1 MRTATVMSA
10 RHPETEIAPYLR
22 GELSAGERARVA
34 AHIAGCARCRAD
46 AEAFAA
52 VLKTLASDVA
62 QIAEPDW
69 SAYRAELHRKIAA
82 RRDHPQTSRSGWWS
96 PRIAWVSMATAGV
109 AVAAVVL
116 ILTFSPR
123 LQIGAPPVDQLAM
136 EDAIGVTDIGLLR
149 DYPVVEHLDLLE
161 NYDVIEH
168 LDELTPTDT
177 TNEKRS

>member
-1 MRTATVMSA
+1 MTE

-22 GELSAGERARVA
+22 GELSAAERERVA
-34 AHIAGCARCRAD
+34 AHLAGCARCRDD

-52 VLKTLASDVA
+52 ALKMLATDVA

-82 RRDHPQTSRSGWWS
+82 RRDRPQTSSARWWS
-96 PRIAWVSMATAGV
+96 PRVAWASMATAGA
-109 AVAAVVL
+109 AVAAIVL
-116 ILTFSPR
+116 VLTLSPR
-123 LQIGAPPVDQLAM
+123 TQVGAPPVEQLAM
-136 EDAIGVTDIGLLR
+136 ADAMGTADIGLLR

-168 LDELTPTDT
+168 LDEFTPTDT

>member
-1 MRTATVMSA
+1 MRE

-22 GELSAGERARVA
+22 GELSGDERERVA
-34 AHIAGCARCRAD
+34 AHLAGCARCHDD
-46 AEAFAA
+46 AGAFAA
-52 VLKTLASDVA
+52 VLKTLALDVA

-69 SAYRAELHRKIAA
+69 SVYRAELHRKIAA
-82 RRDHPQTSRSGWWS
+82 RRYRPQTSRAGWWS
-96 PRIAWVSMATAGV
+96 PRIAWASMATAGA
-109 AVAAVVL
+109 AVAALVL
-116 ILTFSPR
+116 ILTLSPR
-123 LQIGAPPVDQLAM
+123 SQLGAPPVDQLAM

-168 LDELTPTDT
+168 LDEFTPTDT

>member
-1 MRTATVMSA
+1 MSE

-22 GELSAGERARVA
+22 GDLSAGERERVA
-34 AHIAGCARCRAD
+34 AHIAGCARCRDDAD
-46 AEAFAA
+46 AFAA
-52 VLKTLASDVA
+52 ALKTLACEVA

-82 RRDHPQTSRSGWWS
+82 RRDRPQTSRTGWWS
-96 PRIAWVSMATAGV
+96 PRIAWASMATAGA
-109 AVAAVVL
+109 AVAALVL
-116 ILTFSPR
+116 ILTLSPR
-123 LQIGAPPVDQLAM
+123 TRVGAPPVEQLAM
-136 EDAIGVTDIGLLR
+136 ADAIGGADIGLLR

-168 LDELTPTDT
+168 LDEFTPTDT

>member
-1 MRTATVMSA
+1 MLE

-22 GELSAGERARVA
+22 GELGADERERVA
-34 AHIAGCARCRAD
+34 AHLAGCARCRDDAD
-46 AEAFAA
+46 AFAA
-52 VLKTLASDVA
+52 ALKTIAIDVA

-69 SAYRAELHRKIAA
+69 SVYRAELHRKIAA
-82 RRDHPQTSRSGWWS
+82 RRDRPQTLRARWWS
-96 PRIAWVSMATAGV
+96 PRIAWASMATAGA
-109 AVAAVVL
+109 AVAAIVL
-116 ILTFSPR
+116 ILTLSPR
-123 LQIGAPPVDQLAM
+123 SQIGAPPVDQLAM

-168 LDELTPTDT
+168 LDEFTSTDT

>member
-1 MRTATVMSA
+1 MLE
-10 RHPETEIAPYLR
+10 RHPETEIAPYLS
-22 GELSAGERARVA
+22 GELSADERERVA
-34 AHIAGCARCRAD
+34 AHLAGCARCRDDAD
-46 AEAFAA
+46 AFAA
-52 VLKTLASDVA
+52 ALKALASDVA

-82 RRDHPQTSRSGWWS
+82 RRDRPQTLRARWWS
-96 PRIAWVSMATAGV
+96 PRIAWASMATAGA
-109 AVAAVVL
+109 AVAAIVL
-116 ILTFSPR
+116 ILTLSPR
-123 LQIGAPPVDQLAM
+123 SQIGAPPVDQLAM

-168 LDELTPTDT
+168 LDEFTSTDT